1 MSRPLAVQPLVL
13 VVEDEPQMR
22 RLLVSAL
29 ATVGYRSLHVET
41 TAGTLLRIVGHEPD
55 LILLDVSQPG
65 VDAVGLTT
73 QLREWTSAPILVLT
87 APGFERERADI
98 LDAGA
103 NDYVVRPFATADL
116 LARVRVWLRQ
126 EERVRRQL
134 PMPAT
139 PKTKARGRA
148 PKLQIDRERRT
159 ILVDGREVHLTPL
172 ECKLLLALA
181 KSRSKSMTE
190 KQILVAIWGN
200 RPAPDAPY
208 LRAQVR
214 HLRQK
219 IEADPSRPRHLLP
232 APGGGYRLKLS

>member
-41 TAGTLLRIVGHEPD
+41 TDGTLLRIVGHEPD
-55 LILLDVSQPG
+55 LILVDVSQPE

-73 QLREWTSAPILVLT
+73 QLREWTSAPILAIV
-87 APGFERERADI
+87 GEGRERERAEV

-126 EERVRRQL
+126 EAR
-134 PMPAT
+134 
-139 PKTKARGRA
+139 ARGLRPGPA
-148 PKLQIDRERRT
+148 PSSPPAKPGKLQIDRERRT
-159 ILVDGREVHLTPL
+159 LLVEGREVHLTPL

-181 KSRSKSMTE
+181 KTRSKSMTE
-190 KQILVAIWGN
+190 KQLLAAVWGT
-200 RPAPDAPY
+200 RGTPDAAY

-219 IEADPSRPRHLLP
+219 IEADPSRPRHLLSG
-232 APGGGYRLKLS
+232 PGGGYRLKLT

>member
-41 TAGTLLRIVGHEPD
+41 TDGTLLRIVGHEPD
-55 LILLDVSQPG
+55 LILVDVSQPG
-65 VDAVGLTT
+65 VDAVGIIA
-73 QLREWTSAPILVLT
+73 QLREWTSAPILALV
-87 APGFERERADI
+87 AQGRERERAEL

-103 NDYVVRPFATADL
+103 NDYLVRPFVTPDL
-116 LARVRVWLRQ
+116 LSRVRVWLRQ
-126 EERVRRQL
+126 EARARRQL
-134 PMPAT
+134 
-139 PKTKARGRA
+139 A
-148 PKLQIDRERRT
+148 PQPLVKKPGKLHIDRERRT

-181 KSRSKSMTE
+181 KSRSKSTTE
-190 KQILVAIWGN
+190 KQLLAAVWGT
-200 RPAPDAPY
+200 RGTPDATY

-219 IEADPSRPRHLLP
+219 IEADPSRPRHLVSGP
-232 APGGGYRLKLS
+232 AGGYRLKLS